1 MADVF
6 VSYARA
12 DKARVAPVVAA
23 IEARGW
29 SVWWDP
35 EISPGQ
41 EFDDKI
47 DAEIDSASAV
57 LVVWTPTSVAS
68 RWVRGEAREAAER
81 GILVPV
87 RFEQARLPMDVRAI
101 HTTDLDDWGENA
113 TGLKAQEFLN
123 ALGMLIARAQSAQPA
138 KSGGATATPAA
149 ESKRF
154 AVCVL
159 PFSNMSGD
167 PEQEY
172 FSDGITE
179 DITTDLSKVSALAV
193 TASNI
198 AFGYKDKHIDIPKVV
213 RELKVSHVLEGS
225 VRKAGGRVRI
235 NAQLIDGATFNH
247 VWAERYDRDAS
258 DIFAIQDE
266 ISQAIV
272 KALKLRLLPEE
283 KKAIERRGTDS
294 VEAHDLYLM
303 ARQIYVANQEADER
317 SARAIVR
324 LCTRATEVDPG
335 YAQAW
340 ALMGMGYRSLRY
352 IGIHSP
358 NETEPADRALALAP
372 NLAEAHALKAGMLLL
387 DGDIGNAEIE
397 VNDALARD
405 PESYEV
411 NRVAARLSYQMHRYD
426 DAIRLYEK
434 AASLMEADVN
444 SVSSLIS
451 CYSAVGN
458 VTRARNA
465 AERTSKRCEAILSR
479 DQDNSGVI
487 AYSAYALAALGEGER
502 AKGRMNRAL
511 LIDPDNFNMRYNFAC
526 ALSVYL
532 RDKDAALEMLEPAFE
547 IITDAFLPYAKADPD
562 FDSLHDDPRW
572 QAMVAAAEA
581 RLAATPTPAAGN

>member
-1 MADVF
+1 
-6 VSYARA
+6 
-12 DKARVAPVVAA
+12 
-23 IEARGW
+23 
-29 SVWWDP
+29 
-35 EISPGQ
+35 
-41 EFDDKI
+41 
-47 DAEIDSASAV
+47 
-57 LVVWTPTSVAS
+57 
-68 RWVRGEAREAAER
+68 
-81 GILVPV
+81 
-87 RFEQARLPMDVRAI
+87 
-101 HTTDLDDWGENA
+101 
-113 TGLKAQEFLN
+113 
-123 ALGMLIARAQSAQPA
+123 
-138 KSGGATATPAA
+138 
-149 ESKRF
+149 
-154 AVCVL
+154 
-159 PFSNMSGD
+159 
-167 PEQEY
+167 
-172 FSDGITE
+172 
-179 DITTDLSKVSALAV
+179 
-193 TASNI
+193 
-198 AFGYKDKHIDIPKVV
+198 
-213 RELKVSHVLEGS
+213 
-225 VRKAGGRVRI
+225 
-235 NAQLIDGATFNH
+235 
-247 VWAERYDRDAS
+247 
-258 DIFAIQDE
+258 
-266 ISQAIV
+266 
-272 KALKLRLLPEE
+272 
-283 KKAIERRGTDS
+283 
-294 VEAHDLYLM
+294 
-303 ARQIYVANQEADER
+303 
-317 SARAIVR
+317 
-324 LCTRATEVDPG
+324 
-335 YAQAW
+335 
-340 ALMGMGYRSLRY
+340 
-352 IGIHSP
+352 
-358 NETEPADRALALAP
+358 
-372 NLAEAHALKAGMLLL
+372 MLLL